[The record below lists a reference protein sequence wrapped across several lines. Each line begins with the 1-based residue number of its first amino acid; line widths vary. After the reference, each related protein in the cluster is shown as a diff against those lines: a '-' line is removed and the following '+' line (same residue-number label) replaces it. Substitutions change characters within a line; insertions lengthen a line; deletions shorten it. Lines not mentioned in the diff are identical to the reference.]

1 VILPTGDFTIFV
13 LRVAVRVISYAT
25 PKILMI
31 GCLLALLTI
40 VTVYGNPAFASPS
53 FFDFLFGGFRP
64 APQLAPP
71 PPRQA
76 PPASVTTRP
85 PVGYSGGQYTFY
97 CVRLCDGRYFPLHHN
112 AKPICEALCPANKT
126 EIFSGSEIA
135 QATSADGSPYQK
147 LANAFVYRERIV
159 PGCTCNGHDE
169 LGIASMKIEDDPT
182 LEPGDLIATKN
193 RLVPFRTWRKEAKY
207 TPIEKN
213 SSPSPKRG
221 APIVTKKNVSIT
233 VRSQQRPSI
242 TNAKAPV
249 EIPAQQW

>member
-1 VILPTGDFTIFV
+1 M
-13 LRVAVRVISYAT
+13 RVISYAT

-40 VTVYGNPAFASPS
+40 MTLYGNAAVASPGL
-53 FFDFLFGGFRP
+53 FDFLFGGFRP

-71 PPRQA
+71 PPRQV

-85 PVGYSGGQYTFY
+85 SAGYSGGQYTFY
-97 CVRLCDGRYFPLHHN
+97 CVRLCDGRYFPLHRN
-112 AKPICEALCPANKT
+112 AKPICEALCPATKT

-207 TPIEKN
+207 TPIEKDATQGRKE
-213 SSPSPKRG
+213 S
-221 APIVTKKNVSIT
+221 APTVTKKNVSII
-233 VRSQQRPSI
+233 VRSPQGPSP
-242 TNAKAPV
+242 TNAAAPV